1 MVVSI
6 VIQEVI
12 ADFSFPV
19 HVITKSDLVT
29 RDIDLLKRISERY
42 AAVSFTVTCAQDSL
56 SAKIEPSAPLTSNIT
71 TIIQRAADCGASYII
86 PMFGVT
92 MRKGSRE
99 YLYNKLDS
107 IAPGLSLLRQNLWR
121 KIRMFF
127 ARLYQPTKGL

>member
-1 MVVSI
+1 MERLASAGI
-6 VIQEVI
+6 Y
-12 ADFSFPV
+12 
-19 HVITKSDLVT
+19 TGVT
-29 RDIDLLKRISERY
+29 MMPLLPY
-42 AAVSFTVTCAQDSL
+42 LNDS
-56 SAKIEPSAPLTSNIT
+56 TDNIT
-71 TIIQRAADCGASYII
+71 SIIQRAADCGASYII